1 MEEKQKTVQLLEE
14 RARSGERERERERD
28 HIEREREDKKNLGSW
43 VSWLVLHSSRNE
55 PLL

>member
-14 RARSGERERERERD
+14 RARSGERERD